1 MLLQP
6 YYEKIKFCV
15 NMDWKGYSKDE
26 NGDFL
31 ISDCQ
36 KEMFA
41 DYYTSPQSMAAF
53 DALFTNKN

>member
-1 MLLQP
+1 
-6 YYEKIKFCV
+6 
-15 NMDWKGYSKDE
+15 MDWKGYSKDE

-53 DALFTNKN
+53 DALYTNKN